1 LGDDTILQSLV
12 PELQNQGWEPRV
24 LGGDPGLAEKLGI
37 VVYPWSPWQ
46 QAVRAVADC
55 DAVILGGGGLFQ
67 DYWGADVAT
76 LFGQHHSL
84 TYYCGVAQTARMFH
98 IPYAILGVGV
108 GPVSTPLG
116 RELVLDTFRHA
127 SYASVRD
134 TGSQQ
139 TLQLLGLALHQIHPG
154 ADLAA
159 LTISRLQRGER
170 EKRACNLVVN
180 LRPWPFW
187 PDQVRALELLAREL
201 AALARQENLKVLLLA
216 MTRGEDPH
224 HSDEAFLR
232 EFAGRLQQNGVED
245 PSLVVPASPREAA
258 ACLAPARLA
267 VVMRYHAAMLAGAL
281 AVPFVALVYDPKVR
295 FLLEELGCPEAG
307 IPLAFTPGELAN
319 RLRTAPS
326 SLAASGEKFSQLTQ
340 RAREDLTRALHAL
353 TQALGTNQR
362 LSPLA
367 QAALERVASEAAQLP
382 QLQQEVAFREAEREA
397 LARKAARL
405 AEELEETRQREAK
418 LVEAYAERQA
428 AVERLTHQLTE
439 LTAQLTAAEQR
450 SAELAAGL
458 SERQAEVERLSA
470 KLEEAGA
477 AYQELQQR
485 YEHVLQ
491 AHGERQQEVERLS
504 RELADRMADLQ
515 RFHTT
520 LADLTS
526 TKWFKLAS
534 RYWKLRDRLRR
545 KRNSTEQ
552 PVGVG
557 APSSPNPRPSRE
569 CRPETGQQP
578 RVAAG
583 PSAAPTALAEDE
595 AWLQEVVD
603 SPHFDILVLPII
615 EWDFRFQRPQQLAS
629 HLAHRGHRVFYAS
642 HAFGGVL
649 AVRPKGTRVWEVQ
662 LAGSP
667 LNVYRERL
675 DPQTCRQ
682 LLTSVDQLRRD
693 FLLGA
698 TAVVVQLPFWW
709 PLAEA
714 LRRQFG
720 WPVIYDCMDYH
731 AGFTTNEPEMLAQE
745 EALLAG
751 ADLVVVSSRMLETI
765 ARQHNPRVVLIPN
778 ACDYPHFAQVP
789 ARPPGSP
796 PTVGYFGAIADWF
809 DADLVADL
817 AELKRHW
824 KFLLVGSTFTGD
836 TRRLKRLPNV
846 ELVGEKPYREL
857 PLWIAQ
863 MDACIIPFKRLPL
876 TQATNP
882 VKFYEIMAAGKPL
895 VSVPLPELEPYGELV
910 AFAQTPGEFAAQL
923 EAVLSNWDE
932 GAVSRRRAFAQDQ
945 TWAQRAE
952 AFALAVVE
960 CFPKASVVIVTYNN
974 LPLTQQCLDSL
985 WRRTEWP
992 HWEVFVVDNASSD
1005 GTPSYLGSLAQKHK
1019 NLQVI
1024 LLDENR
1030 GFPAANN
1037 LALRH
1042 ATGEYLVLLN
1052 NDTVVTRGWL
1062 SKLILHLHQHPEW
1075 GLVGPVTNWIGNEA
1089 QVPVGYQTLIEM
1101 PWWAARHVRRQD
1113 GRWFSIPMLA
1123 MFCVAMRAEVF
1134 RRVGELDE
1142 QFGLGMFE
1150 DDDYARRVRAAGL
1163 EVVCVEDVF
1172 VHHHGKAA
1180 FSKLPA
1186 AQYEKLFAENRRRF
1200 EAKWNTAWQ
1209 PHQYRKN

>member
-1 LGDDTILQSLV
+1 MKAVKNLLAPKVLLCGNYGLANLGDDTILQSLV

-534 RYWKLRDRLRR
+534 LYWRWREKLRG
-545 KRNSTEQ
+545 KMHQSI
-552 PVGVG
+552 
-557 APSSPNPRPSRE
+557 
-569 CRPETGQQP
+569 
-578 RVAAG
+578 
-583 PSAAPTALAEDE
+583 AAPVAHEPGNSPVLAAKEKGAEGEHLKTQAVPQLEAFTGEESETEHLRHELACREAEREALARQ
-595 AWLQEVVD
+595 AAK
-603 SPHFDILVLPII
+603 
-615 EWDFRFQRPQQLAS
+615 LAEELRETRE
-629 HLAHRGHRVFYAS
+629 HL
-642 HAFGGVL
+642 
-649 AVRPKGTRVWEVQ
+649 
-662 LAGSP
+662 
-667 LNVYRERL
+667 
-675 DPQTCRQ
+675 RQ
-682 LLTSVDQLRRD
+682 LLEQSNQP
-693 FLLGA
+693 
-698 TAVVVQLPFWW
+698 Q
-709 PLAEA
+709 A
-714 LRRQFG
+714 L
-720 WPVIYDCMDYH
+720 
-731 AGFTTNEPEMLAQE
+731 
-745 EALLAG
+745 
-751 ADLVVVSSRMLETI
+751 VSSRLRKKPSGLEGPTGPQPSKVAVQEVI
-765 ARQHNPRVVLIPN
+765 QGHPGL
-778 ACDYPHFAQVP
+778 P
-789 ARPPGSP
+789 AEKEG
-796 PTVGYFGAIADWF
+796 
-809 DADLVADL
+809 DLLDVSRLL
-817 AELKRHW
+817 AERTEELARLRDILSKITSSKWFRLASFYWRLTEKLRNYSEKFTLKPA
-824 KFLLVGSTFTGD
+824 FP
-836 TRRLKRLPNV
+836 KRQDLDQ
-846 ELVGEKPYREL
+846 L
-857 PLWIAQ
+857 
-863 MDACIIPFKRLPL
+863 
-876 TQATNP
+876 
-882 VKFYEIMAAGKPL
+882 
-895 VSVPLPELEPYGELV
+895 SEP
-910 AFAQTPGEFAAQL
+910 T
-923 EAVLSNWDE
+923 AVLTTKTEVSTHTTTE
-932 GAVSRRRAFAQDQ
+932 RFSAVIR
-945 TWAQRAE
+945 
-952 AFALAVVE
+952 
-960 CFPKASVVIVTYNN
+960 K
-974 LPLTQQCLDSL
+974 
-985 WRRTEWP
+985 
-992 HWEVFVVDNASSD
+992 
-1005 GTPSYLGSLAQKHK
+1005 
-1019 NLQVI
+1019 
-1024 LLDENR
+1024 
-1030 GFPAANN
+1030 
-1037 LALRH
+1037 
-1042 ATGEYLVLLN
+1042 GE
-1052 NDTVVTRGWL
+1052 DKR
-1062 SKLILHLHQHPEW
+1062 
-1075 GLVGPVTNWIGNEA
+1075 
-1089 QVPVGYQTLIEM
+1089 
-1101 PWWAARHVRRQD
+1101 
-1113 GRWFSIPMLA
+1113 
-1123 MFCVAMRAEVF
+1123 
-1134 RRVGELDE
+1134 
-1142 QFGLGMFE
+1142 
-1150 DDDYARRVRAAGL
+1150 
-1163 EVVCVEDVF
+1163 
-1172 VHHHGKAA
+1172 
-1180 FSKLPA
+1180 
-1186 AQYEKLFAENRRRF
+1186 
-1200 EAKWNTAWQ
+1200 
-1209 PHQYRKN
+1209 